1 MEFLSD
7 GKLVGVEKS
16 RSDQESSTSSKS
28 ILQQVIITS
37 LGSLDG
43 YSIDSLCLKTS
54 VDPSP
59 APEFPSAFLP
69 ATMIIGFLGAVLL
82 IQRTREH

>member
-16 RSDQESSTSSKS
+16 RSTGVQHLVEINPVNGEYS
-28 ILQQVIITS
+28 S
-37 LGSLDG
+37 LGQLNG
-43 YSIDSLCLKTS
+43 YTIDSLCLKTS
-54 VDPSP
+54 IDPSP

-69 ATMIIGFLGAVLL
+69 VTMILGFLGAVLL
-82 IQRTREH
+82 IQRTREN